1 MLCVGVTLE
10 KFPGILALARA
21 HRQIFASVGVHP
33 NERAGRDPDENE
45 LADLANDDR
54 VVAIGETGLDYYR
67 SEGDLNWQRERFRR
81 HIRAAK
87 RCGKP
92 LIVHMREAADD
103 TIHILRDEAADSV
116 GGVMHCFTGD
126 WETARRA
133 IELNFHISFSGIVT
147 FKNAADLREVAK
159 RVPQDRLLIE
169 TDAPYLAPVPYRGKS
184 NEPAFVRYVAQCLAE
199 RRKTSEEDIA
209 ALTRQNFFSLF
220 KQARA

>member
-10 KFPGILALARA
+10 QFPDVLGLARS

-33 NERAGRDPDENE
+33 NERAGRDPNEKE

-87 RCGKP
+87 HCHKP

-103 TIHILRDEAADSV
+103 TIKILRDEGAHSV

-133 IELNFHISFSGIVT
+133 MDLDFHISFSGIIT
-147 FKNAADLREVAK
+147 FKNAEGLRDVAK
-159 RVPQDRLLIE
+159 QIPGDRLLIE
-169 TDAPYLAPVPYRGKS
+169 TDAPYLAPVPNRGKT
-184 NEPAFVRYVAQCLAE
+184 NEPAFVRYVAQCLAGQ
-199 RRKTSEEDIA
+199 RNTSVDDIA
-209 ALTRQNFFSLF
+209 DLTRRNFFSLF
-220 KQARA
+220 KQACP